1 MGYKSWTRL
10 KQLSMHTRMQPTE
23 GLNKRLK
30 EGIKMEKAGKQQ
42 VWRIGV
48 GVPGNSRSKS
58 SISNIFLNIFIYL
71 TVLGLRYGAQGMCS
85 YGM

>member
-1 MGYKSWTRL
+1 
-10 KQLSMHTRMQPTE
+10 MHTRTQPTE

-30 EGIKMEKAGKQQ
+30 EGIKMEESGKQQ

-71 TVLGLRYGAQGMCS
+71 AVPGLSCGTQGLLVVAYELLVATYGI
-85 YGM
+85 